1 MHMDVRS
8 RWMLIQLLPNHGITA
23 DTQSTAARPATVLP
37 STRSM
42 CWPCTWTPGR
52 TGHATVNIIS
62 HGKSNRSIVLV
73 LGSYQP
79 VNWILSLPSNVS
91 ISKVVLVST
100 RSHNAANWNVKQSS
114 PPIDQMFCKI
124 NLSYRSVKSFQNI
137 LVTSRKHSLRYLG
150 PRLWRKFPPDLT
162 SAKALNIFKLSRIR
176 KNDVSSMIDDGC
188 KGCFLCSS

>member
-1 MHMDVRS
+1 M
-8 RWMLIQLLPNHGITA
+8 NA
-23 DTQSTAARPATVLP
+23 DTAIAKPRYNSGHAIYSCTPGNSSTQYEVHVLA
-37 STRSM
+37 M
-42 CWPCTWTPGR
+42 HETPGR

-100 RSHNAANWNVKQSS
+100 CSHNAANWNVKQSS
-114 PPIDQMFCKI
+114 PLIDRMFCKI

>member
-1 MHMDVRS
+1 M
-8 RWMLIQLLPNHGITA
+8 NA
-23 DTQSTAARPATVLP
+23 DTALAKPRYNGGHAIYSCTPGNSSTQYEVHVLA
-37 STRSM
+37 M
-42 CWPCTWTPGR
+42 HETPGR

-114 PPIDQMFCKI
+114 PLIDRMFCKI

>member
-42 CWPCTWTPGR
+42 CWPCTRLQEGP
-52 TGHATVNIIS
+52 VMLLLYIIS

-114 PPIDQMFCKI
+114 PLIDRMFCKI

-150 PRLWRKFPPDLT
+150 PRSWRKLYLLIWHHRKLWT
-162 SAKALNIFKLSRIR
+162 SLKAEFVK
-176 KNDVSSMIDDGC
+176 MIDDGC
-188 KGCFLCSS
+188 